1 MAVESQ
7 FYSETQAIPVYG
19 SVTVMNTPQENLQ
32 QISLLHQNQGF
43 PFRGTN
49 FCEGGSSV
57 SNGGGHFASP
67 GFSGSL
73 AALLE
78 KQRQEID
85 LVLQLQNE
93 RLKTILIKES
103 KQQHDIL
110 LQRYHS
116 KTTNLMRRKDED
128 LAIATKKTMELEEYL
143 RGMEMESQKWQ
154 RKARENEAKVAELNN
169 SLTQVRERAM
179 EAESVC
185 DFYPNR
191 GNREENRNRGQETEE
206 SEAEQSNKSVDCKLC
221 FSKRCCVVF
230 LPCRHLCSCKS
241 CEGFVGFCPVCNSA
255 KEASMEVY
263 LV

>member
-1 MAVESQ
+1 MHFSFLFLLIQVFGPALRVPRLILEAQ
-7 FYSETQAIPVYG
+7 PHLCGEAPIKAG
-19 SVTVMNTPQENLQ
+19 SNK
-32 QISLLHQNQGF
+32 IFGF
-43 PFRGTN
+43 T
-49 FCEGGSSV
+49 
-57 SNGGGHFASP
+57 
-67 GFSGSL
+67 
-73 AALLE
+73 
-78 KQRQEID
+78 K
-85 LVLQLQNE
+85 QNE

-103 KQQHDIL
+103 RQQHDIL

-116 KTTNLMRRKDED
+116 KTTNLMRLKDED

-143 RGMEMESQKWQ
+143 RGMETESQKWQ

-169 SLTQVRERAM
+169 TLTQVRERAM

-185 DFYPNR
+185 DFYSNR

-230 LPCRHLCSCKS
+230 LPCRHLCSCKP
-241 CEGFVGFCPVCNSA
+241 CEGFVGFCPVCKSA

-263 LV
+263 MV

>member
-1 MAVESQ
+1 MNKIKHAFFVS
-7 FYSETQAIPVYG
+7 FSANSSVWVSFTRG
-19 SVTVMNTPQENLQ
+19 S
-32 QISLLHQNQGF
+32 I
-43 PFRGTN
+43 N
-49 FCEGGSSV
+49 FGGSTPPLRGSPIKAG
-57 SNGGGHFASP
+57 SNKIF
-67 GFSGSL
+67 GFT
-73 AALLE
+73 
-78 KQRQEID
+78 K
-85 LVLQLQNE
+85 QNE

-103 KQQHDIL
+103 RQQHDIL

-116 KTTNLMRRKDED
+116 KTTNLMRQKDVD

-143 RGMEMESQKWQ
+143 RGMEMENQKWQ

-169 SLTQVRERAM
+169 TLTQVRERAM

-185 DFYPNR
+185 DFYSNR

-230 LPCRHLCSCKS
+230 LPCRHLCSCKP
-241 CEGFVGFCPVCNSA
+241 CEGFVGFCPVCKSA

-263 LV
+263 MV

>member
-7 FYSETQAIPVYG
+7 FCSENQAIPVYG
-19 SVTVMNTPQENLQ
+19 SVTGINDVGYFTNTPQENLQ
-32 QISLLHQNQGF
+32 QISLLHQNQGWFPLLHQNQGF

-57 SNGGGHFASP
+57 SNGGGHIASP

-85 LVLQLQNE
+85 LVLQLQ
-93 RLKTILIKES
+93 
-103 KQQHDIL
+103 
-110 LQRYHS
+110 
-116 KTTNLMRRKDED
+116 KDED

-143 RGMEMESQKWQ
+143 SGMEMESQKWQ

-169 SLTQVRERAM
+169 TLTQVRERAM

-185 DFYPNR
+185 DFYSNR

-230 LPCRHLCSCKS
+230 LPCRHLCSCKP
-241 CEGFVGFCPVCNSA
+241 CEGFVGFCPVCKSA

-263 LV
+263 MV

>member
-1 MAVESQ
+1 MHFSFLFFANS
-7 FYSETQAIPVYG
+7 
-19 SVTVMNTPQENLQ
+19 SVRATVKRT
-32 QISLLHQNQGF
+32 S
-43 PFRGTN
+43 TN
-49 FCEGGSSV
+49 FEGSIPSLRRSPIKAGS
-57 SNGGGHFASP
+57 NRIFGFA
-67 GFSGSL
+67 
-73 AALLE
+73 
-78 KQRQEID
+78 K
-85 LVLQLQNE
+85 QNE

-103 KQQHDIL
+103 RQQHDIL

-116 KTTNLMRRKDED
+116 KTTNLMRQKDED

-154 RKARENEAKVAELNN
+154 RKARENEAKVAELKNT
-169 SLTQVRERAM
+169 LTQVRERAM

-185 DFYPNR
+185 DFYSNR

-230 LPCRHLCSCKS
+230 LPCRHLCSCKP
-241 CEGFVGFCPVCNSA
+241 CEGFVGFCPVCKSA

>member
-7 FYSETQAIPVYG
+7 FCSETQAIPVYG
-19 SVTVMNTPQENLQ
+19 SVTGINDVGYFTNTPQENLQ

-57 SNGGGHFASP
+57 SNRGGHFAP
-67 GFSGSL
+67 PAFSGSL

-103 KQQHDIL
+103 RQQHDIL

-116 KTTNLMRRKDED
+116 KTTNLMRQKDED

-154 RKARENEAKVAELNN
+154 RKARENEAKVAELKNT
-169 SLTQVRERAM
+169 LTQVRERAM
-179 EAESVC
+179 EAES
-185 DFYPNR
+185 
-191 GNREENRNRGQETEE
+191 ETEE

-230 LPCRHLCSCKS
+230 LPCRHLCSCKP
-241 CEGFVGFCPVCNSA
+241 CEGFVGFCPVCKSA